1 MPELPE
7 VELIRA
13 ALQREFVGKKIKAF
27 AATNASVVP
36 RHKAVKD
43 VRVLI
48 EGRTIKNVA
57 RLGLYLIVQLDN
69 GLAFVATLGPT
80 GSLVKAKT
88 AKEVKPK
95 HTRAE
100 LSFSTGEELR
110 FVNAAGGVEL
120 FVSLAPT
127 PDTEVVISKYARLS
141 IGGDGVDIR
150 KRLPELAMLGID
162 PFEDQLGWDRFAAI
176 TRSRTVATKTMLLDQ
191 EVMSGIGNVYADE
204 ILFAANIRFDRPAS
218 ALSTIEIRRLHRTI
232 PEVMTEAMK
241 AGGVSLEAA
250 PFVNIDGKAGTF
262 QNDLRVAGRDGQPC
276 VTCRTPIAKVTF
288 EGVATY
294 FCPKCQQA

>member
-43 VRVLI
+43 VRALI
-48 EGRTIKNVA
+48 EGRAIKNVA
-57 RLGLYLIVQLDN
+57 RLGLYLIFQLDN

-80 GSLVKAKT
+80 GSLAKAKT

-110 FVNAAGGVEL
+110 FVDVGRGVEL
-120 FVSLAPT
+120 FVSLAPS
-127 PDTEVVISKYARLS
+127 PEAEVVISKYARLA

-262 QNDLRVAGRDGQPC
+262 QNDLQVAGRDGQPC
-276 VTCRTPIAKVTF
+276 VTCRTPISKVAF